1 MKSTSIEQPF
11 TSVFQSGRH
20 ARGNELGCCGLV
32 EIENDG
38 YGATSAIQ
46 DLVKGLNDATASNTV
61 NADLELIPFRSFMPI

>member
-11 TSVFQSGRH
+11 TSVFQSGRR

-46 DLVKGLNDATASNTV
+46 DLVK
-61 NADLELIPFRSFMPI
+61 